1 MSKSNEYYLYQT
13 IKSKL
18 KNIHFTRVESSTQNG
33 IPDVNACKNNSECWL
48 ELKCNSAKNLG
59 LSKYQI
65 VWIVNRTKA
74 GGRIFIINR
83 PLSQDAIKIYAGSV
97 VHVSGISD
105 NEPPVLVLGPVK
117 FDWEALDQL
126 LFPSPGSAVHEARSR
141 SR

>member
-1 MSKSNEYYLYQT
+1 MSKSNEFNLYQT

-18 KNIHFTRVESSTQNG
+18 KNVHFTRIESSTQNG
-33 IPDVNACKNNSECWL
+33 IPDVNACKNGSECWL

-83 PLSQDAIKIYAGSV
+83 PLLQGAVKIYAGSV
-97 VHVSGISD
+97 VRESGISD
-105 NEPPVLVLGPVK
+105 NESPTLVLGPRK
-117 FDWEALDQL
+117 FDWSLLDKLMFQAA
-126 LFPSPGSAVHEARSR
+126 GS
-141 SR
+141 

>member
-1 MSKSNEYYLYQT
+1 MSKSNEYNLYQT

-18 KNIHFTRVESSTQNG
+18 KNVHFTRIESSTQNG
-33 IPDVNACKNNSECWL
+33 IPDVNACKNGSECWL

-74 GGRIFIINR
+74 GGRIFIMNK
-83 PLSQDAIKIYAGSV
+83 PLSQRAINIYTGSV
-97 VHVSGISD
+97 VRESGISV

-117 FDWEALDQL
+117 FDWEALDKL
-126 LFPSPGSAVHEARSR
+126 LFPSRAA
-141 SR
+141 

>member
-18 KNIHFTRVESSTQNG
+18 KNVHFTRIESSTQNG
-33 IPDVNACKNNSECWL
+33 IPDVNACKNGSECWL

-83 PLSQDAIKIYAGSV
+83 PLLQGALKIYAGSV
-97 VHVSGISD
+97 VRVSGISD
-105 NEPPVLVLGPVK
+105 NEPPTLVLGPRK
-117 FDWEALDQL
+117 FEWSLLDKL
-126 LFPSPGSAVHEARSR
+126 LFPAAGS
-141 SR
+141 